1 MTKTKTT
8 PVLLDRL
15 AGALAVHGV
24 TLKRTHLLQAAARAF
39 GYDNT
44 HTFTAD
50 DRAGELSPPAADYL
64 GCDEVS
70 GYGMM
75 EFFGDPEGG
84 IFAVQKDRI
93 EALAGRKDD
102 WILSPMGGVL
112 DISGLRRMT
121 SAIAVAAAADKAA
134 DSAGDLDMITDEAI
148 RHIIETARCD
158 EDSVCRALVHAREH
172 FHDNSGQQSEHTED
186 LIEEAEFQ
194 WNEEGSASSAM
205 EALRAFWENQSRQAE
220 PGVQV
225 ACSNCEW
232 TGREEDCRDIV
243 DIHQRVG
250 AGETM
255 PAGECPECGALAH
268 LVQGAASS
276 EGAIPSQIAARAL
289 GIRNDYDAALA
300 RGHRPDDAMEQLE
313 PILRQAERAILD
325 GDAKAAEGAIGAYGS
340 IVSTLGKDA
349 RNIDPESPIYLTNG
363 CCEFPHEYGW
373 MFEGSGLE
381 CGSFD
386 GDFYPLTEEEAAF
399 IAEDVVSSSD
409 GRMHALTGYSALYRG
424 RKHIMP
430 SIELPVGA
438 EHDAPSSEEVR
449 RNAEEYVAAILPKV
463 AALEGNILID
473 SGIDD
478 CVVIQIL
485 VPFSKVRELDNQ
497 WYPMLEWLMVD
508 PRMPDVEEH
517 EERRHEGRDYAV
529 TVSWIGEGNDGDYDP
544 MRPLDHPLLRFDV
557 QRNAGIVDSEWEDQ
571 EDGSYCTQV
580 PAYASPDVVRA
591 LPRYLTQRLDTEGGS
606 HPKRLME
613 QLSWTGIGH
622 VERFLVAERN
632 KR

>member
-15 AGALAVHGV
+15 AGELAKHGV
-24 TLKRTHLLQAAARAF
+24 SLKRTHLLQVAARAM

-44 HTFTAD
+44 HVFTAD
-50 DRAGELSPPAADYL
+50 DKAGELAPPPADRL
-64 GCDEVS
+64 GYEDVP

-93 EALAGRKDD
+93 DALSGRGND

-112 DISGLRRMT
+112 DITGPR
-121 SAIAVAAAADKAA
+121 IVAPTAPA
-134 DSAGDLDMITDEAI
+134 SAGDTAFSVITDAGI
-148 RHIIETARCD
+148 RHIVSTAQCD
-158 EDSVCRALVHAREH
+158 EDSICQALTFTREH
-172 FHDNSGQQSEHTED
+172 FDTAFSDGSPIGSDMLGH
-186 LIEEAEFQ
+186 IEEAEFQ
-194 WNEEGSASSAM
+194 WNEEGDAAASM
-205 EALRAFWENQSRQAE
+205 EALQEYW
-220 PGVQV
+220 
-225 ACSNCEW
+225 NCIHDRSHDNGDAKVSCGNCDW
-232 TGREEDCRDIV
+232 TGTEDDCNEIE
-243 DIHQRVG
+243 HLSERVG

-268 LVQGAASS
+268 LIQGVAFP
-276 EGAIPSQIAARAL
+276 EGSIPSQIAARAL
-289 GIRNDYDAALA
+289 AIRNDYDAALS

-313 PILRQAERAILD
+313 TILRQAEKAILE
-325 GDAKAAEGAIGAYGS
+325 GDPKAGEESIDAYES
-340 IVSTLGKDA
+340 ILTVLGKDA
-349 RNIDPESPIYLTNG
+349 KSIDPETPIYLTNG

-373 MFEGSGLE
+373 MFEGTGLE

-386 GDFYPLTEEEAAF
+386 DDFYPLTEQESAF
-399 IAEDVVSSSD
+399 IAEDLVTSSD

-430 SIELPVGA
+430 TIELPVGA

-449 RNAEEYVAAILPKV
+449 RTAEAYVAAILPKV
-463 AALEGNILID
+463 TALEGNVLID
-473 SGIDD
+473 AGIDD

-485 VPFSKVRELDNQ
+485 VPFSKVMELDNQ

-508 PRMPDVEEH
+508 PRLPDVDES

-529 TVSWIGEGNDGDYDP
+529 TVSWIGEGDDGDYDP

-557 QRNAGIVDSEWEDQ
+557 QRNVGLVDNEWEDQ
-571 EDGSYCTQV
+571 DDGSYCTQV
-580 PAYASPDVVRA
+580 PAYASPDVLGA
-591 LPRYLTQRLDTEGGS
+591 LPRYLSQRLDTEGGS

-632 KR
+632 TR